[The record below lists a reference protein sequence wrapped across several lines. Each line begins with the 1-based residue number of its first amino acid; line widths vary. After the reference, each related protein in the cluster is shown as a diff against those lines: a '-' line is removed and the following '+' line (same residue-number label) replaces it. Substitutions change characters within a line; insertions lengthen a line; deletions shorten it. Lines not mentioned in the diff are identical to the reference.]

1 MKINRGKPKTEM
13 TEVLARRLN
22 DFYGSCIQCDEC
34 HGICPALIDA
44 LLLPDIIVRKETD
57 QT

>member
-1 MKINRGKPKTEM
+1 MMINRGKPKSEM
-13 TEVLARRLN
+13 TEDLARRLN
-22 DFYGSCIQCDEC
+22 NLYGPCIQCDEC